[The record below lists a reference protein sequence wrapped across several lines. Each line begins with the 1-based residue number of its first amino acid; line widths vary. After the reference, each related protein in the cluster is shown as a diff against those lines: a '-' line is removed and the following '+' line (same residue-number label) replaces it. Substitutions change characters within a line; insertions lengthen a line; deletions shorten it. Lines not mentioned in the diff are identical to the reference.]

1 MSHDCGFLAI
11 TRRGYPRR
19 MPVYKSETHDAAIA
33 ISAKDQ
39 QEILNLYK
47 RLQESE
53 AKLVSPG
60 GKTEIL
66 PNNLYT
72 FLCQLLGELKA
83 GKSVTILQGK
93 AVLTTVEASKLLGM
107 SRQYLVELL
116 QRNELRY
123 HMVGTHRRLYARDVL
138 AYKVKRDSERR
149 KILNDMAREEYDE
162 GGYGEIT
169 NDDTHA
175 QQ

>member
-1 MSHDCGFLAI
+1 MSGLAPLDPSI
-11 TRRGYPRR
+11 
-19 MPVYKSETHDAAIA
+19 D

-39 QEILNLYK
+39 QDIQILYK
-47 RLQESE
+47 QLRESE
-53 AKLVSPG
+53 AKLVAPD
-60 GKTEIL
+60 GKAEVL

-83 GKSVTILQGK
+83 GKSITILQGK

-116 QRNELRY
+116 KRNELRY
-123 HMVGTHRRLYARDVL
+123 HMVGTHRRLYAKDVL
-138 AYKVKRDSERR
+138 AYKGKRDRERR
-149 KILNDMAREEYDE
+149 RILDDMAREEYRE
-162 GGYGEIT
+162 GGYREAP
-169 NDDTHA
+169 DDDPDS

>member
-1 MSHDCGFLAI
+1 MSG
-11 TRRGYPRR
+11 
-19 MPVYKSETHDAAIA
+19 IA
-33 ISAKDQ
+33 PLNPSIDISAKDQ
-39 QEILNLYK
+39 QDIQVLYK
-47 RLQESE
+47 KLRESE
-53 AKLVSPG
+53 AKLVAPD
-60 GKTEIL
+60 GKAEVL

-83 GKSVTILQGK
+83 GKSITILQSK

-116 QRNELRY
+116 KRNELRY

-138 AYKVKRDSERR
+138 AYKGKRDRERR
-149 KILNDMAREEYDE
+149 RILDEMAREEYRE
-162 GGYGEIT
+162 GGYRKAPG
-169 NDDTHA
+169 NDPDS